1 MAEVRP
7 SSAAEPGGEAICR
20 VCLCPA
26 EEGDESGGPLLR
38 PCQCKGSMEYVHE
51 ECLVQ
56 WLAVAGHSH
65 CAFCSYEFSF
75 VPLYAANAPTVLLPT
90 EVCVALGE
98 RVAVWLPRLLRV
110 ALALFL
116 WLGVVPLL
124 TYWMFRVALYRG
136 CTHWIAA
143 PPAAA
148 VWADTVHLTAAQQS
162 LNFTQIGGR
171 WVDAALAST
180 TNNSAFPPELR
191 FAETLERAPCAAAT
205 GQCGDRDLV
214 AGIARAVRNAS
225 HSAEPLRAAAAAAL
239 AAARARGVASHAS
252 RGVRATLRE
261 RLVEAH
267 LLPALRRVRW
277 DVLHADWL
285 AGAAMC
291 LAIVVAFLAL
301 VSVTDFYQLFAD
313 DQVELEHAAMDA
325 RETAWNGAIAAL
337 EAWADAADE
346 IDEAIERA
354 VALRERE
361 GKAARGDAKHGELS
375 LSTVTFYANHAHNLT
390 RSP

>member
-1 MAEVRP
+1 
-7 SSAAEPGGEAICR
+7 
-20 VCLCPA
+20 
-26 EEGDESGGPLLR
+26 
-38 PCQCKGSMEYVHE
+38 
-51 ECLVQ
+51 
-56 WLAVAGHSH
+56 
-65 CAFCSYEFSF
+65 
-75 VPLYAANAPTVLLPT
+75 
-90 EVCVALGE
+90 
-98 RVAVWLPRLLRV
+98 
-110 ALALFL
+110 
-116 WLGVVPLL
+116 
-124 TYWMFRVALYRG
+124 
-136 CTHWIAA
+136 
-143 PPAAA
+143 
-148 VWADTVHLTAAQQS
+148 
-162 LNFTQIGGR
+162 
-171 WVDAALAST
+171 
-180 TNNSAFPPELR
+180 
-191 FAETLERAPCAAAT
+191 
-205 GQCGDRDLV
+205 
-214 AGIARAVRNAS
+214 
-225 HSAEPLRAAAAAAL
+225 
-239 AAARARGVASHAS
+239 
-252 RGVRATLRE
+252 VRATLRE

-375 LSTVTFYANHAHNLT
+375 FIYRYILRESCSQFDSLPLTSLTFLSLAGRHGARRCARVDSGRRGT
-390 RSP
+390 RPTSAAPRPKRRGSRWRSCG